1 MLSIGFHLAQAHGLP
16 AARGGPRSINLRGSH
31 QTGEIPR
38 VVGNRRAWNGL
49 AERSCVED
57 RRWPR
62 SRRFRALARRAQL
75 LVADSTRILMSTP
88 GGKLRPLFRASMVLP
103 VGCMMS
109 IKRLWVRI

>member
-38 VVGNRRAWNGL
+38 LVGNRRAWNGL

-57 RRWPR
+57 RRRPR
-62 SRRFRALARRAQL
+62 SRRFRALARRAQI
-75 LVADSTRILMSTP
+75 LVAGSTRVLMSTP
-88 GGKLRPLFRASMVLP
+88 GRKLRPLVKASVGLP
-103 VGCMMS
+103 RGGT
-109 IKRLWVRI
+109 I